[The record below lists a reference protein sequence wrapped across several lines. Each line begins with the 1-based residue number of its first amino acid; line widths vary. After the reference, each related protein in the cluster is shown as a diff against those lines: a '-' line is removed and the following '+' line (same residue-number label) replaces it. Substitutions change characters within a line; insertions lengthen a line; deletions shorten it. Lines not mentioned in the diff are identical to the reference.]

1 MNATLEQS
9 IFVAIG
15 IGFVKSI
22 VCAYDVLTHP
32 FYWMVQKPWQ
42 FKKKSK
48 KIRARHAVPNDPSS
62 GT

>member
-22 VCAYDVLTHP
+22 VCAYDVLSYP
-32 FYWMVQKPWQ
+32 FYWAVQKPWQ
-42 FKKKSK
+42 FKRKNK
-48 KIRARHAVPNDPSS
+48 KIRARFTVPTDPTS